1 MNLKGRWQGS
11 AQEFVRCKT
20 RNACPLAQGSTQGVP
35 LAMIAEQLGHSD
47 TRITERN
54 YSHLAKS
61 VVADTVRAAFGELGI
76 VEPDNVTALK

>member
-1 MNLKGRWQGS
+1 MMD
-11 AQEFVRCKT
+11 ACKRAKIDRSIRFHDLRHT
-20 RNACPLAQGSTQGVP
+20 YASRLATHGVP
-35 LAMIAEQLGHSD
+35 MVMIADQLGHSD

-76 VEPDNVTALK
+76 VETDNVRALK